1 MSAVSKQY
9 MMSLLNLDQAIWNQ
23 PGSIR
28 KISEDSIT
36 KSHSFSLGPSDPH
49 SQLKKEN
56 LGCFGGMQRGPTM
69 QMASPRKKRNTFLE
83 DSHVTILFKFQ
94 VFFF

>member
-1 MSAVSKQY
+1 MSSETDRYALTDEAGITGGNCVCREQTIYDEPTK
-9 MMSLLNLDQAIWNQ
+9 LR
-23 PGSIR
+23 PGYLESTWEHQKDLR
-28 KISEDSIT
+28 RNSIT

-69 QMASPRKKRNTFLE
+69 QMASPR
-83 DSHVTILFKFQ
+83 
-94 VFFF
+94 